1 MSEVLDYRI
10 FVRAVCLGNMSQVAR
25 ELRLSAAVISK
36 RLGRLEDS
44 LGVRLLN
51 RTTRHISL
59 TEAGRAFHDHIQ
71 TALVA
76 IDEAESAASGGS
88 SQANGVLKISAPS
101 VFSRLHITPKLGPLL
116 EKHPGLMLSL
126 DINDGYTDLV
136 ADGTDVAIRIMAPE
150 NSSLIARRLAPN
162 RRLLCAAPEYL
173 ERYGTPKTLEELA
186 GHRLLN
192 ASAFVKWRMEGP
204 GGPVTLRPSSV
215 IETNSSDA
223 VREMV
228 IAGLGISLRSTWDVS
243 DELRNG
249 NLVRV
254 LPEYRGASDIAIYA
268 VYSSRRFVP
277 MKIRIFVDYL
287 TALYGSPPYWDE
299 GLLQ

>member
-10 FVRAVCLGNMSQVAR
+10 FVRAASIGNMSQVAR
-25 ELRLSAAVISK
+25 ELGLSAAVISK

-51 RTTRHISL
+51 RTTRQISL
-59 TEAGRAFHDHIQ
+59 TEAGRAFYEHIV
-71 TALVA
+71 TALAA
-76 IDEAESAASGGS
+76 IDEGESAASGGA
-88 SQANGVLKISAPS
+88 SQANGVLRISAPS
-101 VFSRLHITPKLGPLL
+101 VFSRLHITPKLGPLIDQ
-116 EKHPGLMLSL
+116 HPHLMLAL
-126 DINDGYTDLV
+126 DINDGYSDLV
-136 ADGTDVAIRIMAPE
+136 ADGIDVAIRIMAPE

-162 RRLLCAAPEYL
+162 RRLLCASPAYL
-173 ERYGTPKTLEELA
+173 ARHGTPRTLAELE

-192 ASAFVKWRMEGP
+192 ASSSVRWRMEGP
-204 GGPVTLRPSSV
+204 EGPITLRPSSM

-243 DELRNG
+243 QLLRNG
-249 NLVRV
+249 TLVRV
-254 LPEYRGASDIAIYA
+254 LPQYHGASDIGIYA

-277 MKIRIFVDYL
+277 MKIRLFVDYL
-287 TALYGSPPYWDE
+287 IQLYGSPPYWDE
-299 GLLQ
+299 GIPD

>member
-1 MSEVLDYRI
+1 M
-10 FVRAVCLGNMSQVAR
+10 
-25 ELRLSAAVISK
+25 ISK

-44 LGVRLLN
+44 LGARLLN

-59 TEAGRAFHDHIQ
+59 TEAGRAFHEHIQ
-71 TALVA
+71 AALTA
-76 IDEAESAASGGS
+76 IDAAESAASGGA
-88 SQANGVLKISAPS
+88 SQANGVLRISAPS
-101 VFSRLHITPKLGPLL
+101 VFSRLHITPRLGPLL
-116 EKHPGLMLSL
+116 DKHPGLMLSL

-136 ADGTDVAIRIMAPE
+136 AGEIDVAIRIMVPE

-162 RRLLCAAPEYL
+162 RRLLCASPDYL
-173 ERYGTPKTLEELA
+173 ARFGTPQTLDDLA

-192 ASAFVKWRMEGP
+192 ASSFVRWRMEGP
-204 GGPVTLRPSSV
+204 EGPVTVRPSSV

-228 IAGLGISLRSTWDVS
+228 LAGMGISLRSTWDVS
-243 DELRNG
+243 AALRDG
-249 NLVRV
+249 SLVRL
-254 LPEYRGASDIAIYA
+254 LPQYRGASDIGIYA

-277 MKIRIFVDYL
+277 LKTRIFVDYL

-299 GLLQ
+299 GIPD